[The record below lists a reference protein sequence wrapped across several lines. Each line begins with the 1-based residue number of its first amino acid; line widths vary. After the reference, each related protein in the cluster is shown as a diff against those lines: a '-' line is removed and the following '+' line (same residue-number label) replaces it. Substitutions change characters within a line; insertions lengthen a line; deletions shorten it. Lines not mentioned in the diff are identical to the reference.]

1 MLVSQFFPV
10 AITVAV
16 LTQMATPIAAQ
27 AQTELETDSVI
38 SEAEWLE
45 FRQATYL
52 GEPILLHLKT
62 GQARAVIWPEPIE
75 LLDGA
80 QTLPGCAVEIDN
92 DVVGFF
98 PTSDFNRTSIR
109 FLGLETQTVYELQIR
124 ASEKGIE
131 EPLQITR

>member
-10 AITVAV
+10 AITVAA
-16 LTQMATPIAAQ
+16 LTQMATPIAAHAQ
-27 AQTELETDSVI
+27 AELATDGII

-45 FRQATYL
+45 FKQAKYAD
-52 GEPILLHLKT
+52 EAILLHLKT

-75 LLDGA
+75 LLDST

-109 FLGLETQTVYELQIR
+109 FLGLETQTIYELQIR